1 MLVKHVISK
10 IKISILKKKLNVDKI
25 IWVFTI
31 KESAKMAS
39 AAFLKMLY
47 NGEAKHCTGK
57 CPSMNN
63 EDESGHQ

>member
-1 MLVKHVISK
+1 
-10 IKISILKKKLNVDKI
+10 
-25 IWVFTI
+25 
-31 KESAKMAS
+31 MAS